1 MTLPEAKD
9 TLSQMLITPVK
20 EMSIETLLTYVEA
33 FQTVIADEDPDDFHL
48 HRERLF
54 SIFDRL
60 HRHLLL
66 LQKGDNSKSE
76 NRQPTAEERAKT
88 EKQLS
93 ADVDNTSQP
102 TDSDTAQQDN
112 TSNQTE
118 TKQTIENG
126 PSQQANAFSR
136 AETSQSIDST
146 IASNQTETSQTLET
160 KTDIEKQTIEETEYE
175 RIIEAMRFIT
185 YGIDFVPT
193 PRHEST
199 LLSLQL

>member
-9 TLSQMLITPVK
+9 TLNQILITPIK
-20 EMSIETLLTYVEA
+20 EMSIGTQLTYVEA
-33 FQTVIADEDPDDFHL
+33 FRTVIADEDPDDFRL

-66 LQKGDNSKSE
+66 LQ
-76 NRQPTAEERAKT
+76 
-88 EKQLS
+88 S
-93 ADVDNTSQP
+93 A
-102 TDSDTAQQDN
+102 DSDTAQQFDAI
-112 TSNQTE
+112 SKAE
-118 TKQTIENG
+118 TNQTIENG
-126 PSQQANAFSR
+126 PSQQDIASSR
-136 AETSQSIDST
+136 AEM
-146 IASNQTETSQTLET
+146 SQTVET

-199 LLSLQL
+199 LLSLQH

>member
-20 EMSIETLLTYVEA
+20 EMSIEMQLTYVEA

-102 TDSDTAQQDN
+102 TDSDTAQQDIAKA
-112 TSNQTE
+112 E
-118 TKQTIENG
+118 TKRTIENG

-136 AETSQSIDST
+136 AETSQT
-146 IASNQTETSQTLET
+146 IET

-199 LLSLQL
+199 LLSLQH